1 MIHKYAWKC
10 PKCGREDAA
19 VDAALNVVACKLLD
33 SAPPMWST
41 TPPTEPGWYWMRNE
55 WYDVEPFPAFFDGE
69 WWTYRGSMVRHPP
82 CAKEFW
88 PVPIP
93 EPPREEGGR

>member
-1 MIHKYAWKC
+1 
-10 PKCGREDAA
+10 
-19 VDAALNVVACKLLD
+19 
-33 SAPPMWST
+33 
-41 TPPTEPGWYWMRNE
+41 MRNE

-88 PVPIP
+88 PVRLP